1 MNNIM
6 QMISMLKGGKSPQE
20 TVLNMVSNSN
30 NPMLKNL
37 ADMARNGDKEG
48 IENFARNL
56 YKEQGRNF
64 DEEFNEFMKNFK

>member
-1 MNNIM
+1 MNNVM
-6 QMISMLKGGKSPQE
+6 QMISMLKGGKSPQDA
-20 TVLNMVSNSN
+20 VLNMVSNSN

-48 IENFARNL
+48 IEKFARNL

>member
-1 MNNIM
+1 MNNVM
-6 QMISMLKGGKSPQE
+6 QMISMLKSGKSPQDA
-20 TVLNMVSNSN
+20 VLNMVSNSN

-48 IENFARNL
+48 IEKFARNL